1 MGVKLVLRLQTC
13 RAAKSLENDE
23 RLSIC
28 GSSHKKLELIP
39 RQYLFAHSER
49 ALKLSDKD
57 LSPLASKV
65 VRQLQHLILGG
76 EFPPGSTL
84 PEVPLAKR
92 FEVSR
97 GTMREALRDLQ
108 ELGLIELHMNRGAVV
123 AELSPQRAWEIFS
136 LRAVLEPF
144 AARLA
149 LTAGRMRNADRET
162 IRVAFRR
169 IEESVL
175 SGDQYALIEA
185 DMEFHWSICAL
196 CRHEILLNHLRS
208 LQVQMRQFMFYTKIL
223 DSDLESEV
231 NSHRPVLA
239 AVLSGDADRAEAA
252 LHRHITVAGEQLL
265 VRMSEVGAERPRRIA
280 QS

>member
-1 MGVKLVLRLQTC
+1 M
-13 RAAKSLENDE
+13 
-23 RLSIC
+23 
-28 GSSHKKLELIP
+28 
-39 RQYLFAHSER
+39 
-49 ALKLSDKD
+49 SDKD

-185 DMEFHWSICAL
+185 DMGFHL
-196 CRHEILLNHLRS
+196 VDLR
-208 LQVQMRQFMFYTKIL
+208 
-223 DSDLESEV
+223 
-231 NSHRPVLA
+231 
-239 AVLSGDADRAEAA
+239 AVPA
-252 LHRHITVAGEQLL
+252 
-265 VRMSEVGAERPRRIA
+265 
-280 QS
+280 

>member
-1 MGVKLVLRLQTC
+1 LGVKRVLRPVNARGHEIARQRCTLVNMRLVEYETG
-13 RAAKSLENDE
+13 AHPATISVAHFE
-23 RLSIC
+23 RGAEI
-28 GSSHKKLELIP
+28 
-39 RQYLFAHSER
+39 
-49 ALKLSDKD
+49 
-57 LSPLASKV
+57 
-65 VRQLQHLILGG
+65 VRQRS
-76 EFPPGSTL
+76 F
-84 PEVPLAKR
+84 AAR
-92 FEVSR
+92 FEGCATAPAAGPGR
-97 GTMREALRDLQ
+97 RIPAR

-175 SGDQYALIEA
+175 SGDQYAIIEA

-223 DSDLESEV
+223 DSDPESEV

-252 LHRHITVAGEQLL
+252 LHRHIAVAGEQLL
-265 VRMSEVGAERPRRIA
+265 VRMSEVGAERPGRIA
-280 QS
+280 HY

>member
-1 MGVKLVLRLQTC
+1 M
-13 RAAKSLENDE
+13 SN
-23 RLSIC
+23 
-28 GSSHKKLELIP
+28 
-39 RQYLFAHSER
+39 
-49 ALKLSDKD
+49 KD

-65 VRQLQHLILGG
+65 VRDVQQLILRG

-97 GTMREALRDLQ
+97 GTVREALRDLQ

-123 AELSPQRAWEIFS
+123 AELSPHRAWEIFS

-144 AARLA
+144 AVRLA
-149 LTAGRMRNADRET
+149 LTAGRMRNGDREA
-162 IRVAFRR
+162 IRLAFRR
-169 IEESVL
+169 IEASAL
-175 SGDQYALIEA
+175 SGDQYALVDA
-185 DMEFHWSICAL
+185 DMQFHWSICVP

-208 LQVQMRQFMFYTKIL
+208 LQVRMRQFMFYTKL
-223 DSDLESEV
+223 LESDLESEV
-231 NSHRPVLA
+231 HSHRPVLL

-265 VRMSEVGAERPRRIA
+265 IRMSGPAAERPLRTA
-280 QS
+280 HS

>member
-1 MGVKLVLRLQTC
+1 MAVCPGREG
-13 RAAKSLENDE
+13 AP
-23 RLSIC
+23 RLS
-28 GSSHKKLELIP
+28 
-39 RQYLFAHSER
+39 
-49 ALKLSDKD
+49 DND

-65 VRQLQHLILGG
+65 VRQVQHLILGG

-144 AARLA
+144 AVRLA
-149 LTAGRMRNADRET
+149 LTAGRMRNGDREA
-162 IRVAFRR
+162 IGVAFRR
-169 IEESVL
+169 IEVSAL

-185 DMEFHWSICAL
+185 DMGFHWSICAP
-196 CRHEILLNHLRS
+196 CQHETLLNHLRS

-265 VRMSEVGAERPRRIA
+265 IRMSGVGAERLRKIA

>member
-1 MGVKLVLRLQTC
+1 M
-13 RAAKSLENDE
+13 
-23 RLSIC
+23 
-28 GSSHKKLELIP
+28 
-39 RQYLFAHSER
+39 
-49 ALKLSDKD
+49 SDKD

-65 VRQLQHLILGG
+65 VRQVQQLILGG

-144 AARLA
+144 AVRLA
-149 LTAGRMRNADRET
+149 LTSGRMRNGDREA
-162 IRVAFRR
+162 IRAAFRR
-169 IEESVL
+169 IEASVL
-175 SGDQYALIEA
+175 SGDQYAIIEA
-185 DMEFHWSICAL
+185 DMEFHGSICAP

-239 AVLSGDADRAEAA
+239 AALSGDADRAEAA
-252 LHRHITVAGEQLL
+252 LHRHITAAGEQLL
-265 VRMSEVGAERPRRIA
+265 IRMSAVGAERPRKIA
-280 QS
+280 QA